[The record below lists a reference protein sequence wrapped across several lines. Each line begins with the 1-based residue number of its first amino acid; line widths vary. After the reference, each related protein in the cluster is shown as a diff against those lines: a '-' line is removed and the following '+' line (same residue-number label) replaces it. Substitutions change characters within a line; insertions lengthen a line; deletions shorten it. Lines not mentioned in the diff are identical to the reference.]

1 MPWPPLTRPR
11 QFVNPVTLVA
21 FAVLSAVYGAA
32 YIIGDVVN
40 YSGESLQLIRIHDD
54 MLPGVVYGGLW
65 LVVAVGCFVGL
76 YSRRAFKVAYSGFV
90 STVAG
95 WSLLYL
101 CLWCTDTRSYGLLV
115 SSVWWAVVA
124 VAAYTIV
131 VIELTA
137 VKKAAKAHGCPEYK
151 VR

>member
-1 MPWPPLTRPR
+1 MSWPPLTRPR

-32 YIIGDVVN
+32 YVVGDVVN
-40 YSGESLQLIRIHDD
+40 YNGEALQLVKIHDEL
-54 MLPGVVYGGLW
+54 LPGVVYGVLW

-95 WSLLYL
+95 WALLYL

-131 VIELTA
+131 VTELA
-137 VKKAAKAHGCPEYK
+137 EVKKAARAQQRPEDEI
-151 VR
+151 R